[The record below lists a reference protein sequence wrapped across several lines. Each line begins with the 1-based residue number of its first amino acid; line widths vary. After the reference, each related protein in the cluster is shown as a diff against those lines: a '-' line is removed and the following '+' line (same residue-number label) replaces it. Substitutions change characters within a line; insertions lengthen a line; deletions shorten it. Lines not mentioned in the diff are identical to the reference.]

1 MVNPI
6 DSLKANR
13 ELAARERDGV
23 RDIAKPTPRTPGTTP
38 EDGLNA
44 DHVSLTDAA
53 LRLQQLE
60 QRLAE
65 QSVIDEKR
73 VTAIRDALDKGVYPI
88 NPERIADKLLA
99 FERSSGN
106 R

>member
-13 ELAARERDGV
+13 ELASRERDGIH
-23 RDIAKPTPRTPGTTP
+23 DIAKPTPGATP
-38 EDGLNA
+38 EDGSNT

-53 LRLQQLE
+53 VRLQKLE
-60 QRLAE
+60 RRLAE

-73 VTAIRDALDKGVYPI
+73 VTAIRDALDKGVYQI

-99 FERSSGN
+99 AERSSGN